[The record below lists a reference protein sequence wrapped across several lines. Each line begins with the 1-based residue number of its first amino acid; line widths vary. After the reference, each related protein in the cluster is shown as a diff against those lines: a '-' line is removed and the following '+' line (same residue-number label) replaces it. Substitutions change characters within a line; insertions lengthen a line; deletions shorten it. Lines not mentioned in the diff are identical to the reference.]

1 MSIIDRIK
9 PEFEIVDKVETIRYL
24 EHGWPT
30 PLDRWHSHEEYELH
44 LVLKTSGKA
53 FLGDYIGQFTPG
65 SLFLTGPNL
74 PHNWVTEDISNE
86 YVPLRDMLIQFNHET
101 MTKAFEVFPELSELN
116 HLLDAARSGIEFKNF
131 DPELAK
137 KHLELIRDSQGMK
150 RLMHFLNFLQELNEW
165 SEKVTLSLTK
175 LNPSL
180 SSSSQHRINE
190 VVNYVI
196 DNYKNNISLVEAAK
210 IANMSESAFSRYFM
224 KTTGNRFSEFVSRI
238 RLGRAC
244 VMLYETDKNI
254 STIAFAS
261 GYNNLANFN
270 RQFVKLKGMTP
281 REYRKTAYKG
291 LISE

>member
-1 MSIIDRIK
+1 MSIIDRLK

-30 PLDRWHSHEEYELH
+30 MLCRWHAHEEYELH
-44 LVLKTSGKA
+44 LVLKTSGKV
-53 FLGDYIGQFTPG
+53 FVGDYVGQFSPG

-74 PHNWVTEDISNE
+74 PHNWVTEESSSNL
-86 YVPLRDMLIQFNHET
+86 VSLRDMLIQFNHNT
-101 MTKAFEVFPELSELN
+101 LKKAFEAFPELVELD
-116 HLLDAARSGIEFKNF
+116 HLLESSRSGVEFKNY

-137 KHLELIRDSQGMK
+137 KNLESIRDSQGMK

>member
-116 HLLDAARSGIEFKNF
+116 HLLDAARSGIEFRNF

-137 KHLELIRDSQGMK
+137 K
-150 RLMHFLNFLQELNEW
+150 
-165 SEKVTLSLTK
+165 TL
-175 LNPSL
+175 
-180 SSSSQHRINE
+180 R
-190 VVNYVI
+190 VN
-196 DNYKNNISLVEAAK
+196 
-210 IANMSESAFSRYFM
+210 
-224 KTTGNRFSEFVSRI
+224 T
-238 RLGRAC
+238 
-244 VMLYETDKNI
+244 
-254 STIAFAS
+254 
-261 GYNNLANFN
+261 
-270 RQFVKLKGMTP
+270 
-281 REYRKTAYKG
+281 
-291 LISE
+291 

>member
-30 PLDRWHSHEEYELH
+30 ALCRWHAHEEYELH
-44 LVLKTSGKA
+44 LVLKTSGKV
-53 FLGDYIGQFTPG
+53 FVGDYVGQFSPG

-74 PHNWVTEDISNE
+74 PHNWVTEESSSDV
-86 YVPLRDMLIQFNHET
+86 VPLRDMLINFNHNT
-101 MTKAFEVFPELSELN
+101 LKKAFEAFPELAELDR
-116 HLLDAARSGIEFKNF
+116 LLESSRSGIEFKNY

-137 KHLELIRDSQGMK
+137 KNLELIRDSQGMQK
-150 RLMHFLNFLQELNEW
+150 LMHFLNFLMELNEW
-165 SEKVTLSLTK
+165 PEKVTLSLTK
-175 LNPSL
+175 LNPNL

-210 IANMSESAFSRYFM
+210 IVNMSESAFSRYFM

-254 STIAFAS
+254 STIAFSS

-270 RQFVKLKGMTP
+270 RQFVKLKGITP

>member
-1 MSIIDRIK
+1 MSIINRIK

-30 PLDRWHSHEEYELH
+30 ALDRWHSHEEYELH

-131 DPELAK
+131 DPELAEK
-137 KHLELIRDSQGMK
+137 NLELIRDSQGMK

-175 LNPSL
+175 LNPNL

-210 IANMSESAFSRYFM
+210 IVNMSESAFSRYFM

-254 STIAFAS
+254 STIAFSS

-270 RQFVKLKGMTP
+270 RQFVKLKGITP

>member
-1 MSIIDRIK
+1 MSIINRIK

-30 PLDRWHSHEEYELH
+30 ALDRWHSHEEYELH

-116 HLLDAARSGIEFKNF
+116 HLLDTARSGIEFKNF
-131 DPELAK
+131 DPELAEK
-137 KHLELIRDSQGMK
+137 NLELIRDSQGMK

-175 LNPSL
+175 LNPNL

-210 IANMSESAFSRYFM
+210 IVNMSESAFSRYFM

-254 STIAFAS
+254 STIAFES

-291 LISE
+291 LISG

>member
-30 PLDRWHSHEEYELH
+30 ALCRWHAHEEYELH
-44 LVLKTSGKA
+44 LVLKTSGKV
-53 FLGDYIGQFTPG
+53 FVGDYVGQFSPG

-74 PHNWVTEDISNE
+74 PHNWVTEESSSNL
-86 YVPLRDMLIQFNHET
+86 VPLRDMLIQFNHNT
-101 MTKAFEVFPELSELN
+101 LKKAFEAFPELVELD
-116 HLLDAARSGIEFKNF
+116 HLLESSRSGIEFKNY

-137 KHLELIRDSQGMK
+137 KNLELIRDSQGMN

-165 SEKVTLSLTK
+165 PEKVTLSLTK

>member
-116 HLLDAARSGIEFKNF
+116 HLLDAARSGIEFRNF

-137 KHLELIRDSQGMK
+137 KNLELIRDSQGMK

-210 IANMSESAFSRYFM
+210 IINMSESAFSRYFM

-244 VMLYETDKNI
+244 VMLYESDKNI

-261 GYNNLANFN
+261 GYNNLAYFN

-291 LISE
+291 LISG

>member
-1 MSIIDRIK
+1 MSIINRIK

-30 PLDRWHSHEEYELH
+30 ALDRWHSHEEYELH

-131 DPELAK
+131 DPELAEK
-137 KHLELIRDSQGMK
+137 NLELIRDSQGMK

-175 LNPSL
+175 LNPNL

-210 IANMSESAFSRYFM
+210 IVNMSESAFSRYFM

-291 LISE
+291 LISG

>member
-30 PLDRWHSHEEYELH
+30 ALCRWHAHEEYELH
-44 LVLKTSGKA
+44 LVVKTSGKV
-53 FLGDYIGQFTPG
+53 FVGDYVGQFSPG

-74 PHNWVTEDISNE
+74 PHNWVTEESSSNL
-86 YVPLRDMLIQFNHET
+86 VPLRDMLIQFNHET
-101 MTKAFEVFPELSELN
+101 LKKAITVFPELVELD
-116 HLLDAARSGIEFKNF
+116 HLLESSRSGIEFKNY

-150 RLMHFLNFLQELNEW
+150 RLLYFLNFLHELNEW

>member
-30 PLDRWHSHEEYELH
+30 ALCRWHAHEEYELH
-44 LVLKTSGKA
+44 LVLKTSGKV
-53 FLGDYIGQFTPG
+53 FVGDYVGQFSPG

-74 PHNWVTEDISNE
+74 PHNWVTEESSSDV
-86 YVPLRDMLIQFNHET
+86 VPLRDMLIQFNHNT
-101 MTKAFEVFPELSELN
+101 LKKAFEAFPELVELD
-116 HLLDAARSGIEFKNF
+116 HLLESSRSGIEFKNY

-137 KHLELIRDSQGMK
+137 KNLELIRDSQGMN

-165 SEKVTLSLTK
+165 PEKVTLSLTK

>member
-30 PLDRWHSHEEYELH
+30 ALCRWHAHEEYELH
-44 LVLKTSGKA
+44 LVVKTSGKV
-53 FLGDYIGQFTPG
+53 FVGDYVGQFSPG

-74 PHNWVTEDISNE
+74 PHNWVTEESSSNL
-86 YVPLRDMLIQFNHET
+86 VPLRDMLIQFNHET
-101 MTKAFEVFPELSELN
+101 LKKAFKAFPELAELDR
-116 HLLDAARSGIEFKNF
+116 LLESSRSGIEFKNY

-150 RLMHFLNFLQELNEW
+150 RLLYFLNFLHELNEW